1 MADMRELSI
10 CIISEVF
17 DKEMTHS
24 IGHSDSISTMA
35 ADSAISNRLLHVDC
49 AGCRPKHQ

>member
-24 IGHSDSISTMA
+24 IGHADFISAMA